1 MSKKEKYVKSKEICQ
16 RRRREVKR
24 SEDKEEKRKDEE
36 MGGRRRS
43 NRTVNRRVGDNIVCN
58 RTFIDN
64 CVNRI
69 KKVKSDS
76 KKNSSTTK

>member
-1 MSKKEKYVKSKEICQ
+1 MSKKEKYVKEGEICQ
-16 RRRREVKR
+16 RRRNMSKKEKG

-76 KKNSSTTK
+76 KKK